1 MNCKYLKIKQKKYKK
16 YIYCDKFKQEIN
28 FNNCANCQYKEYKQY
43 SQYNYIKKR
52 TNKQARKEKERY
64 SIIYTN
70 LTKCCECGLNNGDY
84 DTRINQYT
92 YISKNEVFEG
102 AYRSK
107 SMKLGMITPFCIY
120 CHDLFHNNATFNL
133 KYKIMFQKEYLKN
146 HTIDEF
152 INDFGQ
158 DYEEKIKQKKR
169 QGGDPVEL

>member
-1 MNCKYLKIKQKKYKK
+1 MKCNFLKVKQKNYKK
-16 YIYCDKFKQEIN
+16 FIYCDKLKQEIN
-28 FNNCANCQYKEYKQY
+28 FNNCKNCSYKEYKQY
-43 SQYNYIKKR
+43 NHIKKR
-52 TNKQARKEKERY
+52 SNKLIRKEKERY

-107 SMKLGMITPFCIY
+107 SMQLGMITPFCIY
-120 CHDLFHNNATFNL
+120 CHDLFHNDIFFNL
-133 KYKIMFQKEYLKN
+133 KYKTMFQKEYLKN

-152 INDFGQ
+152 INIFGQ
-158 DYEEKIKQKKR
+158 NYEEKLKQKKR
-169 QGGDPVEL
+169 QGGVPAKL